1 MTDGGNEMTKK
12 ERVYQQERQPR
23 LPLTETDRAVNRHDA
38 KREARIAEQLP
49 LIPPPQL
56 SLL

>member
-1 MTDGGNEMTKK
+1 MQKK
-12 ERVYQQERQPR
+12 ERLYQRERQPR

-38 KREARIAEQLP
+38 KREARIPEQLP

-56 SLL
+56 SLFASMS